1 MNKQVQV
8 QKKAEAENGEV
19 EKKAGLRGIRKEGD
33 VSDLS
38 PGNQKKRKTTFDYF
52 YVFISFALCEKPT
65 LKYELKQSIKE
76 TRQAWFKIT
85 H

>member
-33 VSDLS
+33 VSD
-38 PGNQKKRKTTFDYF
+38 F
-52 YVFISFALCEKPT
+52 
-65 LKYELKQSIKE
+65 
-76 TRQAWFKIT
+76 
-85 H
+85 